1 MIEFSR
7 SYKASD
13 GKCYASLEEAQAV
26 ELADALDLATPDGL
40 AIAKAIVENKDAILN
55 ILTLTD
61 ASRPKARGQKKPRK
75 PKAPPVDQP
84 ELVPAAQ
91 TA

>member
-26 ELADALDLATPDGL
+26 EISALIDGVTTAVMPDF
-40 AIAKAIVENKDAILN
+40 IVSKKEEILN

-75 PKAPPVDQP
+75 PKAPPADQQP
-84 ELVPAAQ
+84 ELVPAEQ
-91 TA
+91 TT